1 MSKTST
7 AYHEAGHAVIAR
19 VLTLHAGHATIK
31 PDYEKGAAGLAI
43 THDPSST
50 LYQWEKRGKVR
61 FNEDV
66 VWLARVMTC
75 MAGAEAEKVL
85 LGRTATGDSDDR
97 HEILLMWEELR
108 HLPWERYEPRLRA
121 MTRMLVRRHR
131 ARIERVANALLAE
144 TTLSAERLDELVGRS
159 INDVKVNAPLL
170 LAYHAEKEKENNKQ
184 ESV

>member
-7 AYHEAGHAVIAR
+7 AYHEAGHATIAR
-19 VLTLHAGHATIK
+19 VLTLHAGSATIE
-31 PDYEKGAAGLAI
+31 PDYEAGRAGVAI
-43 THDPSST
+43 TYDPYST
-50 LYQWEKRGKVR
+50 LHQWEKRGKVR
-61 FNEDV
+61 ENEDA
-66 VWLARVMTC
+66 VWHARIMAY
-75 MAGAEAEKVL
+75 MAGAEAEMVL

-97 HEILLMWEELR
+97 YQILLMWEELR
-108 HLPWERYEPRLRA
+108 HLSWERFEPRLRA

-170 LAYHAEKEKENNKQ
+170 LAYHAEKEK
-184 ESV
+184 